1 MRSLRGIGRRIVLAL
16 CCVGVLWLTPEAAQS
31 VNPRARTLAM
41 LAVWRTQL
49 LNTMRAVLLAP
60 EDQTRLQAYH
70 AVLGQVSRSV
80 TGSRVSLA
88 ALLPALFAL
97 SQERA
102 RHGDAVAENRAALLV
117 LTFYTGGRSLATL
130 VPAAQQWPPPVM
142 RVVTLNGRDDLAKH
156 FMISA
161 LLAAH
166 VGAPLAEALGL
177 YKEVEDARGG
187 SGFSFND
194 LAADR
199 AGTRFGELA
208 VSSDATALRLQQTLS
223 AGVREGDIIPVTADL
238 PEFLPDAEF
247 KRRFGGIGA
256 PAYQAMLADI
266 ERRLAALTLYR

>member
-1 MRSLRGIGRRIVLAL
+1 MRLRQCIAVCLVLGLLGAGGLSL
-16 CCVGVLWLTPEAAQS
+16 EAAQS
-31 VNPRARTLAM
+31 VEPQAQA
-41 LAVWRTQL
+41 LAVLSGWRTQFL
-49 LNTMRAVLLAP
+49 RTLRAALFSP
-60 EDQTRLQAYH
+60 EEQARLQAYH
-70 AVLGQVSRSV
+70 DVLVQVSRAF
-80 TGSRVSLA
+80 TGRRVSLA
-88 ALLPALFAL
+88 DVLPALFAR

-117 LTFYTGGRSLATL
+117 LTIYTSGHSLATL
-130 VPAAQQWPPPVM
+130 VPAAQHWTPPVM

-161 LLAAH
+161 VLAAH
-166 VGAPLAEALGL
+166 VGAPLADALGL
-177 YKEVEDARGG
+177 YKEVEDARAG

-208 VSSDATALRLQQTLS
+208 VSSAASALRLQHTLS
-223 AGVREGDIIPVTADL
+223 TGVRERDIIPVTADL
-238 PEFLPDAEF
+238 PEFMPQAEF
-247 KRRFGGIGA
+247 ERRFGGIGA